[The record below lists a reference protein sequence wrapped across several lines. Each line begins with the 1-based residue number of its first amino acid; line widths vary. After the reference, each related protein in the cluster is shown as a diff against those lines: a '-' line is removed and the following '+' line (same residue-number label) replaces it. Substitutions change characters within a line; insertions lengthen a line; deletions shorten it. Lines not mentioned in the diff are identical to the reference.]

1 MDGIINYDECLRNIY
16 EESTEEEKM
25 VISNILGMRSLNNN
39 FTSIQLKL
47 ADEIIKK
54 YRPDYYKE

>member
-16 EESTEEEKM
+16 KEATEEEKE
-25 VISNILGMRSLNNN
+25 VISNILGMRSLNYN

-54 YRPDYYKE
+54 YHPEYYK

>member
-1 MDGIINYDECLRNIY
+1 MEGIINYDECLRNIY
-16 EESTEEEKM
+16 EEATEKEKE
-25 VISNILGMRSLNNN
+25 VILNILRMRSLNNN

-54 YRPDYYKE
+54 YHPEYYK

>member
-1 MDGIINYDECLRNIY
+1 MEGIINYDECLRNIY
-16 EESTEEEKM
+16 EEATEKEKE
-25 VISNILGMRSLNNN
+25 VISNILAMRSLYNN

-54 YRPDYYKE
+54 YHPEYYK

>member
-1 MDGIINYDECLRNIY
+1 MEGKINYDECLRNIY
-16 EESTEEEKM
+16 KEATEEEKE

-54 YRPDYYKE
+54 YHPEYYK

>member
-1 MDGIINYDECLRNIY
+1 MEGIINYDECLRNIY
-16 EESTEEEKM
+16 EDATEKEKK
-25 VISNILGMRSLNNN
+25 VILNILGMRSLSNN

-54 YRPDYYKE
+54 YHPEYYK

>member
-1 MDGIINYDECLRNIY
+1 MEGKINYDECLRNIHK
-16 EESTEEEKM
+16 EATEKEKEI
-25 VISNILGMRSLNNN
+25 ISNILGMRSLNNN

-54 YRPDYYKE
+54 YHPEYYK

>member
-1 MDGIINYDECLRNIY
+1 MEGKINYDECLRNIH
-16 EESTEEEKM
+16 EEATEEEKE
-25 VISNILGMRSLNNN
+25 VISNILGMRSLNYN

-54 YRPDYYKE
+54 YHPEYYK

>member
-1 MDGIINYDECLRNIY
+1 MEGIINYDECLRNIH
-16 EESTEEEKM
+16 EEATEEEKE
-25 VISNILGMRSLNNN
+25 VISNILGMRSLNYN

-54 YRPDYYKE
+54 YHPEYYK

>member
-1 MDGIINYDECLRNIY
+1 MEGKINYDECLRNIY
-16 EESTEEEKM
+16 KEATEEEKE
-25 VISNILGMRSLNNN
+25 VISNILGMRSLNYN

-54 YRPDYYKE
+54 YHPEYYK

>member
-1 MDGIINYDECLRNIY
+1 MEGIINYDECLRNIY
-16 EESTEEEKM
+16 EEATEKEKE
-25 VISNILGMRSLNNN
+25 VISNILGMRNLNNN

-54 YRPDYYKE
+54 YHPEYYK